1 MHRAGADFVM
11 SYASMGANA
20 FFNILEGQDVMVLA
34 EGLNVFSHRI
44 NKNLAGKSISQTSIR
59 QDTGCTVIA
68 INCEDESMQINP
80 APDTVLELDREIV
93 LIGSFEAEYDFNEK
107 YES

>member
-11 SYASMGANA
+11 SYASMGANS

-34 EGLNVFSHRI
+34 EGLNVFNHKI
-44 NKNLAGKSISQTSIR
+44 NKNLAGKSISQSNIR
-59 QDTGCTVIA
+59 QETGCTVIA

-80 APDTVLELDREIV
+80 APDTKLELGEEIV
-93 LIGSFEAEYDFNEK
+93 LIGSFEAEYAFNEK
-107 YES
+107 YEA